1 MTSSTSTADTTPAPG
16 ITSPAGTSAS
26 RFPARRD
33 RRDLTALRRIL
44 PLLRVDA
51 SRVLVAVV
59 CGTIALG
66 SAVGLA
72 AASAWLIAR
81 ASEMPPVMH
90 LGVAVVA
97 VRALGISRGVFR
109 YLERLSSHEVAL
121 RGVVDLRTNVYRILA
136 LGHPEATAGMR
147 RGDVLARVGADV
159 DAVGD
164 VVVRALVPTAVAV
177 VVSAG
182 TVGLVA
188 AFSPAAAGILTLA
201 LLLAGIGAPA
211 LAAAAARRSELAGVQ
226 ARADVAA
233 ASMLILDGATELRVS
248 GRLAAAV
255 ADLRRAQVR
264 VAATQDAA
272 ARPAALAQGLGVLAT
287 GLAVVGAMLVGIPAT
302 TAGTLAPVELAVVVL
317 TPLAAFEAAAA
328 LPAAALQV
336 IRSGGAARR
345 LVDLLDRAG
354 AWPTGGDDASV
365 VAATPARASVAGDRT
380 TTRASA
386 DAGATPT
393 PASAPRA
400 SATARPASA
409 VDPTVV
415 ATGLACGYPGHPPVL
430 TGLDLRL
437 EPGHA
442 VVVVGPSGIGK
453 TTLLLTLAGLLEPV
467 AGEVRIGGT
476 VGGEHASAT
485 VAVTAEDAH
494 VFATTV
500 LENLRVA
507 RGDVTPGQATEALTR
522 AGLGDLL
529 DRLPDGLDTML
540 GPDAT
545 TLSGGER
552 RRLLLARALLHPAP
566 LMLLDEPG
574 EHLDPATA
582 DALIADILSVG
593 RERGVL
599 VVTHRLAGLDRAD
612 QVIDLGARDIG
623 PSPKAPV
630 NGHTGDMETLEAG
643 RRP

>member
-1 MTSSTSTADTTPAPG
+1 VTSSTSTVGTVSTLRTAGD
-16 ITSPAGTSAS
+16 SPA
-26 RFPARRD
+26 D
-33 RRDLTALRRIL
+33 RRGRHDLAALRRIL
-44 PLLRVDA
+44 PLLRVQPR
-51 SRVLVAVV
+51 RVLVAIL
-59 CGTIALG
+59 CGTLALG

-136 LGHPEATAGMR
+136 RGHPEATAGMR

-164 VVVRALVPTAVAV
+164 VVVRALIPTAVAV

-188 AFSPAAAGILTLA
+188 AFSPAAAAILALA
-201 LLLAGIGAPA
+201 LLIAGIGAPA
-211 LAAAAARRSELAGVQ
+211 LAAAAARRSELAGLR
-226 ARADVAA
+226 ASADVAA
-233 ASMLILDGATELRVS
+233 ASMVILDGATELRVS

-255 ADLRRAQVR
+255 ADLRRAEAR
-264 VAATQDAA
+264 VAAAQDAA

-317 TPLAAFEAAAA
+317 TPLAAFEAAGA

-336 IRSGGAARR
+336 IRSGGAASR

-354 AWPTGGDDASV
+354 AWPTAGADDAATAAT
-365 VAATPARASVAGDRT
+365 VATTPART
-380 TTRASA
+380 
-386 DAGATPT
+386 GA
-393 PASAPRA
+393 A
-400 SATARPASA
+400 A
-409 VDPTVV
+409 VDRTVV
-415 ATGLACGYPGHPPVL
+415 ASGLACGYPGHPPLL
-430 TGLDLRL
+430 TDLDLRL
-437 EPGHA
+437 EPGRA
-442 VVVVGPSGIGK
+442 VVVVGPSGVGK
-453 TTLLLTLAGLLEPV
+453 TTLLLTLAGLLEPL

-476 VGGEHASAT
+476 DGGEHPSAT

-507 RGDVTPGQATEALTR
+507 RGDVTPAQATEALTR

-582 DALIADILSVG
+582 DALIADILDVG

-623 PSPKAPV
+623 PSPKPPV
-630 NGHTGDMETLEAG
+630 SGHTGDMETLALG
-643 RRP
+643 HRP

>member
-1 MTSSTSTADTTPAPG
+1 MTSATPTAGTTSTAGAAASR
-16 ITSPAGTSAS
+16 SPAAS
-26 RFPARRD
+26 HSPAARRD
-33 RRDLTALRRIL
+33 RGDLSALRRIL
-44 PLLRVDA
+44 PLLRVDP
-51 SRVLVAVV
+51 SRVLVAIV
-59 CGTIALG
+59 CGTLALG

-136 LGHPEATAGMR
+136 LGHPEGAAGMR
-147 RGDVLARVGADV
+147 RGDVLARVGTDV

-164 VVVRALVPTAVAV
+164 VVVRALIPTAVAV

-248 GRLAAAV
+248 GRLTAAV
-255 ADLRRAQVR
+255 ADLRRAEAR
-264 VAATQDAA
+264 VAAAQDAA

-317 TPLAAFEAAAA
+317 TPLAAFEAAGA

-345 LVDLLDRAG
+345 LVNLLDRAG
-354 AWPTGGDDASV
+354 AWPTGDDASV
-365 VAATPARASVAGDRT
+365 AAATPA
-380 TTRASA
+380 
-386 DAGATPT
+386 
-393 PASAPRA
+393 RA

-409 VDPTVV
+409 VVVDPTVV

-453 TTLLLTLAGLLEPV
+453 TTLLLTLAGLLEPA

-476 VGGEHASAT
+476 DGGAHPSTT

-507 RGDVTPGQATEALTR
+507 RGDVTPIEATEALTR

-529 DRLPDGLDTML
+529 DRLPDGLHTML

-599 VVTHRLAGLDRAD
+599 VVTHRLAGLDGAD

-623 PSPKAPV
+623 PSPKASV
-630 NGHTGDMETLEAG
+630 SGHTGEMETLEPG